1 MTPEE
6 GRWYEVLIYNV
17 FTNSLKLQQDFN
29 SIMHIVNALSPIGNY
44 NTEHLKITINELISS
59 IRCRPDNAEYVLL
72 LRKRDIPI
80 RTIHEL
86 TGMCNRTIYKIIKDN
101 ETDPRPI
108 YNKLTLQQDELLKKF
123 AETLHKVKEIL
134 PDGC

>member
-17 FTNSLKLQQDFN
+17 FTNSLKLQHNFN
-29 SIMHIVNALSPIGNY
+29 SIVHIVDALSPIGNY

-59 IRCRPDNAEYVLL
+59 IRSRPTNEEYVLL
-72 LRKRDIPI
+72 LRKRNIPV
-80 RTIHEL
+80 RAIHEL

-101 ETDPRPI
+101 DTDPKPI

-123 AETLHKVKEIL
+123 AETLHKIKEIL